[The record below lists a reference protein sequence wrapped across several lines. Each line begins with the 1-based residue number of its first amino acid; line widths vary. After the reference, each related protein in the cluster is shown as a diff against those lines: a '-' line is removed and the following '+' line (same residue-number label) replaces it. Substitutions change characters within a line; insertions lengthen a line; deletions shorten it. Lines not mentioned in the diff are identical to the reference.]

1 MHRNGSGST
10 VSRHQ
15 IWAEMPEHKVSM
27 TLLHCRLVSKH
38 RKVMHWRSSHWSR
51 CWLLTQF
58 HNWSTRSHKCRLTVR
73 RWLVMLAILY
83 GGLTWCIVQRG
94 LALLDR
100 VLLLRKIHLDFFD
113 FFSRK
118 NTQAMQDPPELIDV
132 QVIGTVGSGI
142 AFEEDSPG
150 IFRAWISGRT
160 LKQCRT
166 RWSWSSD
173 DGVDVPWKG
182 SGILELHAVK
192 TACDLDMS
200 RSPFGGCV
208 TMSQGPPWF

>member
-38 RKVMHWRSSHWSR
+38 RKVMHWRSSYWSR

-73 RWLVMLAILY
+73 RWLVMFAILY

-100 VLLLRKIHLDFFD
+100 VLLLRKIHLEFF
-113 FFSRK
+113 
-118 NTQAMQDPPELIDV
+118 LL
-132 QVIGTVGSGI
+132 
-142 AFEEDSPG
+142 SP
-150 IFRAWISGRT
+150 GRT

-166 RWSWSSD
+166 HQSWSNVRVI
-173 DGVDVPWKG
+173 GTVG
-182 SGILELHAVK
+182 SWTCELWTQDLPELITRWWRGCSLEVFWD
-192 TACDLDMS
+192 TRVACSEDCMWS
-200 RSPFGGCV
+200 RHVSITF
-208 TMSQGPPWF
+208 